1 MVSKPTE
8 EELKEIQEILSK
20 RKKRNR
26 FNIKEEENNLYLIFY
41 TFVAVKEQKNVFKF
55 IFLSFSPPATT
66 T

>member
-1 MVSKPTE
+1 MMRKYA
-8 EELKEIQEILSK
+8 KILLIY
-20 RKKRNR
+20 
-26 FNIKEEENNLYLIFY
+26 NIKEEENNLYLIFY